1 MPQNHRWRYWSLA
14 ALGLGLAVV
23 IWISANVPG
32 SGARPRIAYAE
43 NTTASDALASPFKA
57 VYEAVQPAVVG
68 IEVTTT
74 TRVMNGRIMTATS
87 FAGSGVVISEDGVV
101 LTNYHVIDGAEGLYV
116 LSGEDEFPAEL
127 IAGDEDSDIAV
138 LRVEAPNLTAATLG
152 DSDQLSVGDW
162 ALVIGNPLGEQFVN
176 TLSVGVISGLDRDVR
191 SQSSGRTGSA
201 TSAHMIQTDAAINSG
216 NSGGALVN
224 TDGQLVGINSMIYS
238 QTGSYAG
245 ISFAIPVSIV
255 SKVVNDIKQFGSVQR
270 AVLGIS
276 YLELDADLA
285 KEHDITATKE
295 GIYVA
300 EVSDRSSAM
309 QAGLKVGDV
318 IVKVNNATVKN
329 SGQMK
334 EEMSK
339 MRPGDKINISYYR
352 NNKLCTTT
360 ATLRNNQ
367 GTTSVTKTNDLMS
380 LGCAFKTLIAA
391 KKEELGVSYG
401 VEVVGLKDGKFQ
413 NQGIKNHFIILEINN
428 VPVKNVDDVE
438 AIYSKIMQSSDSDKV
453 MFLTGIYP
461 TGKRAYYAVDLSE

>member
-1 MPQNHRWRYWSLA
+1 
-14 ALGLGLAVV
+14 
-23 IWISANVPG
+23 
-32 SGARPRIAYAE
+32 
-43 NTTASDALASPFKA
+43 
-57 VYEAVQPAVVG
+57 
-68 IEVTTT
+68 
-74 TRVMNGRIMTATS
+74 
-87 FAGSGVVISEDGVV
+87 
-101 LTNYHVIDGAEGLYV
+101 
-116 LSGEDEFPAEL
+116 
-127 IAGDEDSDIAV
+127 
-138 LRVEAPNLTAATLG
+138 
-152 DSDQLSVGDW
+152 
-162 ALVIGNPLGEQFVN
+162 
-176 TLSVGVISGLDRDVR
+176 
-191 SQSSGRTGSA
+191 
-201 TSAHMIQTDAAINSG
+201 
-216 NSGGALVN
+216 
-224 TDGQLVGINSMIYS
+224 MIYS

-339 MRPGDKINISYYR
+339 MRPGDKITISYYR

-380 LGCAFKTLIAA
+380 LGCAFKTLTAA
-391 KKEELGVSYG
+391 KKEELGISYG

-413 NQGIKNHFIILEINN
+413 NQGVKNHFIILEINN

>member
-32 SGARPRIAYAE
+32 SGARPRFAYAE
-43 NTTASDALASPFKA
+43 NPTASDALASPFKA

-138 LRVEAPNLTAATLG
+138 LRVDAPNLTAATLG

-216 NSGGALVN
+216 NSGGGLFNLA
-224 TDGQLVGINSMIYS
+224 GELVGVTSMKLSNNGYYGYASIESIGLAIPINTIKEIVDDLVAYGEVRYPRIGVKLTEIASPSMEATEDMLPRS
-238 QTGSYAG
+238 LWVTEVEKGSPAEKAG
-245 ISFAIPVSIV
+245 IRR
-255 SKVVNDIKQFGSVQR
+255 D
-270 AVLGIS
+270 
-276 YLELDADLA
+276 DL
-285 KEHDITATKE
+285 
-295 GIYVA
+295 
-300 EVSDRSSAM
+300 
-309 QAGLKVGDV
+309 
-318 IVKVNNATVKN
+318 
-329 SGQMK
+329 
-334 EEMSK
+334 
-339 MRPGDKINISYYR
+339 
-352 NNKLCTTT
+352 
-360 ATLRNNQ
+360 
-367 GTTSVTKTNDLMS
+367 
-380 LGCAFKTLIAA
+380 
-391 KKEELGVSYG
+391 
-401 VEVVGLKDGKFQ
+401 
-413 NQGIKNHFIILEINN
+413 ILEA
-428 VPVKNVDDVE
+428 D
-438 AIYSKIMQSSDSDKV
+438 
-453 MFLTGIYP
+453 G
-461 TGKRAYYAVDLSE
+461 